1 MKHSHVPLQRHTLA
15 RSSTYTRVK
24 QTVWEDSGLG
34 THSENIHAPTSYSLC
49 AVLLLSPPPLRCQ
62 LKHTHSS
69 IYAQRHMLFEDSP
82 SWIQSAPGL
91 RVHCLKSSLLRPI
104 QSLSHMLSFHS
115 FYSNAIVWACVC
127 VSMQWVALGVCVWVG
142 SPSWL

>member
-1 MKHSHVPLQRHTLA
+1 MKHSHVPLQRHTLT
-15 RSSTYTRVK
+15 RSSTYTQVK

-62 LKHTHSS
+62 LKHTLIHLCTKTHALWRLTILNTKCTRPESALLKVLTS
-69 IYAQRHMLFEDSP
+69 QAYPITFTYAVVPQ
-82 SWIQSAPGL
+82 I
-91 RVHCLKSSLLRPI
+91 
-104 QSLSHMLSFHS
+104 
-115 FYSNAIVWACVC
+115 YSNAIVWACVC